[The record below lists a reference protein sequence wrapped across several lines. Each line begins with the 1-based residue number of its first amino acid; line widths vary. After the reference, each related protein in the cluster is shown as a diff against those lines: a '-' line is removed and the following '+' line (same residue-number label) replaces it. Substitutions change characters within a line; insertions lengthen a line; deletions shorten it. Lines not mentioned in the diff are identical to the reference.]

1 MCVLKVVGPIIVH
14 LSYDVI
20 VSLYDIL
27 KEECKQISKIS
38 RILKKALSMFLI
50 LYRHL
55 LLDIIPL

>member
-14 LSYDVI
+14 LSYDVSHVT

-38 RILKKALSMFLI
+38 RILKKALSLQ
-50 LYRHL
+50 RKNNVS
-55 LLDIIPL
+55 